1 MSSGTLTRTQ
11 KRWILGGLVLG
22 LLALLGV
29 VLSALEWKEIEVD
42 VGFRGEARRNPLLA
56 AERTLGRLGYE
67 AQSRA
72 LLGAL
77 PATDSL
83 VVLRQSSRFLSPFD
97 VERLVEWV
105 DAGGH
110 LVLLLPSDKDFAK
123 QLGDDVEQERA
134 KLPLLEAFDI
144 SIGKYD
150 GRLGIQTLD
159 LGRGPREIAV
169 EGAVNL
175 KDVYGHAEARAGDA
189 LDARAIDFGYGAG
202 RVTVFA
208 GDSWLSNRNLGER
221 EHARVLEDLV
231 LSTPSRRTLFVFAED
246 PPGLLTLLWEH
257 GWTALC
263 GLAAF
268 VAFVLWR
275 RALALGPREPE
286 LERDRRDFS
295 EHVGAAGEFL
305 WRVGASRHLLAAPH
319 EELRRRLAL
328 VRPDLAALERQELC
342 AQLAAA
348 SGLDAARVESALA
361 TEETRDPVE
370 FETVVRDLET
380 IRRCL

>member
-1 MSSGTLTRTQ
+1 MSAGGFTRTQ
-11 KRWILGGLVLG
+11 KRWIVGGIVFGLVVVFSS
-22 LLALLGV
+22 LLA
-29 VLSALEWKEIEVD
+29 ALDWKEIEVD

-56 AERTLGRLGYE
+56 AERTLERLGYE
-67 AQSRA
+67 AESRA

-77 PATDSL
+77 PDTDSL

-97 VERLVEWV
+97 VERLVDWV

-110 LVLLLPSDKDFAK
+110 LALLLPEDEAFAE
-123 QLGDDVEQERA
+123 QLGDDIEQNRA
-134 KLPLLEAFDI
+134 ELPLLEALDI
-144 SIGKYD
+144 AITKRD

-175 KDVYGHAEARAGDA
+175 MDVYGHADALAGDA
-189 LDARAIDFGYGAG
+189 TSARAIDFGYGEG

-231 LSTPSRRTLFVFAED
+231 LATPSHRTLFVFAED

-263 GLAAF
+263 GIAAF
-268 VAFVLWR
+268 VALVLWR

-328 VRPDLAALERQELC
+328 VRPDLAALERKELC
-342 AQLAAA
+342 TQLAQA

-361 TEETRDPVE
+361 TEETRDPAE

-380 IRRCL
+380 IRRSL